1 MYDEKL
7 LRPMRDEVTR
17 LGITP
22 VKTASEVDAAI
33 NQPGTTFVF
42 VNSVCGCAAGCA
54 RPGLSMAA
62 ENKVLPDRMIT
73 AFAGND
79 NEAVARIRSYFTGFS
94 PSSPAFGILRDGELV
109 WMLERWQIEGRPAV
123 AVAGA
128 LKDAFDEYCAAE
140 VAVA

>member
-1 MYDEKL
+1 MYDENL
-7 LRPMRDEVTR
+7 VRPMREEVTR
-17 LGITP
+17 LGFKQ
-22 VKTASEVDAAI
+22 VSSAAEVDAAI

-62 ENKVLPDRMIT
+62 ENKILPDRMIT

-79 NEAVARIRSYFTGFS
+79 VEAVNRIRSYFTGFA
-94 PSSPAFGILRDGELV
+94 PSSPAFGLLRDGELV

-123 AVAGA
+123 AIAGA
-128 LKDAFDEYCAAE
+128 IKDVFDEYCAAE